1 MKVDYIRARED
12 GESHLEELDLPVE
25 HVERRA
31 TTVPIA
37 ATQFTIGESGVLVP
51 LGWHHAPR
59 RQLVA
64 VLGGRLEVEGGD
76 GVKKYFGPGDT
87 FIADDLSGR
96 GHLTRDLE
104 GPVRLLYV
112 HLPDN
117 ADFSAWLTAT

>member
-1 MKVDYIRARED
+1 VKLNYIRAGDD

-31 TTVPIA
+31 TTVAIP
-37 ATQFTIGESGVLVP
+37 ATQFTIGESDVLVP

-64 VLGGRLEVEGGD
+64 VLSGRLEVEGGD
-76 GVKKYFGPGDT
+76 GIKKYFGPGDT

-112 HLPDN
+112 HLPEN
-117 ADFSAWLTAT
+117 IDFSAWSTV